1 MIVNPDKCQV
11 IITDKR
17 KDDHAN
23 KNIVIDNKQ

>member
-1 MIVNPDKCQV
+1 MIVNPDKSQV